1 MQWLILTNIFQKWA
15 EVDPVFENIAV
26 KFPGVRILKQ
36 DPVENLFSFICSSN
50 NNIQRISGMYSC
62 KFLFETFE
70 IFKMKYMGFSLISS
84 LFIFFSGMVENLST
98 HYGKHIC
105 TIDGKKYHCF
115 PTIENL
121 SNEKVENQLRKLGF
135 GYRAGYIFKSA
146 KQLQEM
152 GGKDFLLGLRKKS
165 YEEAR
170 TQLMNLSGIGPKV
183 ADCVLLMSLDKPEVS
198 LF

>member
-70 IFKMKYMGFSLISS
+70 IYIYGFFSDLIIIH
-84 LFIFFSGMVENLST
+84 FCFSGMVEKLST

-170 TQLMNLSGIGPKV
+170 TQLLNLSGIGPKV
-183 ADCVLLMSLDKPEVS
+183 ADCVLLMSLDKPEVR